1 MHLGKYGCRR
11 FIFHFPCCTH
21 NNSWKGFLIQLENP
35 SLQRRKEYYNRL
47 FDSFPLFPFVP
58 IFFWLQSSICSSV
71 YLHCDFRLVPDQKC
85 QTRFYSIDTFEIAR
99 FQSRQP
105 FYLKTKSKDLNYL
118 GIRLISRSG
127 TVFVV
132 VPPGHQLSNKL
143 CIQFGPYKTITFL
156 P

>member
-1 MHLGKYGCRR
+1 M
-11 FIFHFPCCTH
+11 
-21 NNSWKGFLIQLENP
+21 
-35 SLQRRKEYYNRL
+35 
-47 FDSFPLFPFVP
+47 
-58 IFFWLQSSICSSV
+58 
-71 YLHCDFRLVPDQKC
+71 
-85 QTRFYSIDTFEIAR
+85 FEIAR
-99 FQSRQP
+99 FQSRQT
-105 FYLKTKSKDLNYL
+105 FYSKTNLKEVKDLNYL